1 MWKLGL
7 RPRYSFSGNI
17 CFKFSAFCLCS
28 AVHIFSCSKI
38 DRPNLKIYNSLTD
51 IWVWELGDRTLQF
64 CFGNNEAVQFHF
76 WEYINGN
83 QTFILD
89 YHFIWRVWGGI
100 AWSRIEA
107 VLIQACPPNTLS
119 GQYKAWGA
127 QMSLHWIR
135 FNWHISPL
143 LSLHVGYRDL

>member
-1 MWKLGL
+1 MASV
-7 RPRYSFSGNI
+7 PTFM
-17 CFKFSAFCLCS
+17 CLWS
-28 AVHIFSCSKI
+28 IYILPGSVHIFSCSKI
-38 DRPNLKIYNSLTD
+38 DRPFLEIYKSLTD

-64 CFGNNEAVQFHF
+64 CFGNNEAAQFHF

-89 YHFIWRVWGGI
+89 YHRPFIFSVWCGI

-119 GQYKAWGA
+119 DQHRAWGA

-135 FNWHISPL
+135 FNWHISSLLPL
-143 LSLHVGYRDL
+143 QVGYRDF